1 MEKVKRPFN
10 PTSNFS
16 KNTYNLKFIIYTED
30 VEFIEDETYPE
41 NFESVRVQLSS
52 WWIFWKEM
60 YVIKYA
66 LKKRMQR

>member
-16 KNTYNLKFIIYTED
+16 KNTYNLKFIIYIED

-41 NFESVRVQLSS
+41 NFESVRVQLST
-52 WWIFWKEM
+52 
-60 YVIKYA
+60 
-66 LKKRMQR
+66 